1 MVKVMV
7 KIMLAIRENPLN
19 PFYQCSHP
27 ALCHV
32 LRESGAKHESGAVSK
47 DQNVNKGSFSNAM
60 AHAERDMVRHF
71 NHSLPLTATIMPALW
86 AFMIKKTA

>member
-47 DQNVNKGSFSNAM
+47 DQNVNKG
-60 AHAERDMVRHF
+60 
-71 NHSLPLTATIMPALW
+71 
-86 AFMIKKTA
+86 